1 MLMAK
6 TTRKDLLNAPDEF
19 ISTTRS
25 AVKWIK
31 ENPSRFAV
39 AVAIIVVVLASGI
52 GFYSWKMDR
61 EYSAMLAL
69 STSGDSYQT
78 TLDVVQSYADTRAGK
93 LAKLRLARMAYGE
106 KDPKMAVDYAQD
118 FVNDWGR
125 EDIFHWQGIL
135 IMAAAYIDRQ
145 EPDKALDLLT
155 NAVSRSPQNFRDQ
168 ALFYKGQALMALN
181 KNAEAKEALTQIS
194 EDYHDIALPPLASLE
209 TH

>member
-1 MLMAK
+1 MAK

-39 AVAIIVVVLASGI
+39 AVAIIVVVLASGV

-93 LAKLRLARMAYGE
+93 L
-106 KDPKMAVDYAQD
+106 
-118 FVNDWGR
+118 
-125 EDIFHWQGIL
+125 
-135 IMAAAYIDRQ
+135 
-145 EPDKALDLLT
+145 
-155 NAVSRSPQNFRDQ
+155 QN
-168 ALFYKGQALMALN
+168 
-181 KNAEAKEALTQIS
+181 
-194 EDYHDIALPPLASLE
+194 
-209 TH
+209 

>member
-1 MLMAK
+1 MAK

-39 AVAIIVVVLASGI
+39 AVAIIVVVLASGV

-145 EPDKALDLLT
+145 EPDKALELLT

-168 ALFYKGQALMALN
+168 ALFYKGQALMTLN